1 MFRQEPALV
10 FVCIVC
16 SCLLQE
22 GHQADPD
29 LRGYRWSELRGP
41 YWFPGERLGNWPF
54 VVSVMLSEAMAS
66 RPEILRHFTLD
77 QGQVLEAVALQVS
90 QAGASCSSLH
100 VPSAC
105 LSSCVQDACTYVHV
119 SQEVGK

>member
-1 MFRQEPALV
+1 
-10 FVCIVC
+10 
-16 SCLLQE
+16 
-22 GHQADPD
+22 
-29 LRGYRWSELRGP
+29 
-41 YWFPGERLGNWPF
+41 
-54 VVSVMLSEAMAS
+54 MLSEAMAS

-90 QAGASCSSLH
+90 QAGTSCSCSLH

-105 LSSCVQDACTYVHV
+105 LLSCVQDACTYVHV